1 MPEVSLR
8 GGAEHQATAIAI
20 CFLAKGLIRFCTFFE
35 KKYQKMWENRFE
47 MVPPRPLQTRQGER
61 CSPLDTPCQQ
71 GCCSPLLDNP
81 ELKMGKYA
89 LF

>member
-47 MVPPRPLQTRQGER
+47 MVPPRPLQTRQGALR
-61 CSPLDTPCQQ
+61 SPCQ
-71 GCCSPLLDNP
+71 SPP
-81 ELKMGKYA
+81 HVAA
-89 LF
+89 LRRQSPFGQNGVWQAKGF